1 MKSWRARTRNWREWK
16 ARGNRARRRA
26 ASTKNTGAFEERL
39 AEVETERDE
48 LARAKAAFEE
58 RLVHLETERDELANK
73 EAESLSA
80 AYGSRIAEFEK
91 EIAEMRS
98 MEEKILGEMSAMADE
113 KNAVIARLTEEL
125 DAVKAKGAS
134 DAQGRV
140 GELNAALSQAQHEA
154 ATMRAAVE
162 EARATAAATD
172 DLRARLTQAEADA
185 ATALEVQKEL
195 TAKLNE
201 SNARARRFCQGTERA
216 AVDAA
221 ATLFGVS
228 PKTENAVRQFDN
240 HRRRIGRPRRI
251 PVEIHAYLEGFSR
264 HGRVRKRFQPAMEF
278 CDTAFIRFF
287 RVMRTQPSLRFAA
300 LSYWAFLH
308 AWLFYHA
315 FLAY

>member
-1 MKSWRARTRNWREWK
+1 MNA
-16 ARGNRARRRA
+16 
-26 ASTKNTGAFEERL
+26 
-39 AEVETERDE
+39 
-48 LARAKAAFEE
+48 
-58 RLVHLETERDELANK
+58 
-73 EAESLSA
+73 SA
-80 AYGSRIAEFEK
+80 ARIAEFEK

-98 MEEKILGEMSAMADE
+98 MEEKTLGEMSAMADE

-185 ATALEVQKEL
+185 ATALEVQKDL

-201 SNARARRFCQGTERA
+201 SNAALAKAQSAPPSTPPPPSSASRRKPRTPSDSSITIDVESGDRAE
-216 AVDAA
+216 
-221 ATLFGVS
+221 S
-228 PKTENAVRQFDN
+228 PSKSM
-240 HRRRIGRPRRI
+240 RIWKD
-251 PVEIHAYLEGFSR
+251 SR
-264 HGRVRKRFQPAMEF
+264 VTGRVPKRFQPAMEF